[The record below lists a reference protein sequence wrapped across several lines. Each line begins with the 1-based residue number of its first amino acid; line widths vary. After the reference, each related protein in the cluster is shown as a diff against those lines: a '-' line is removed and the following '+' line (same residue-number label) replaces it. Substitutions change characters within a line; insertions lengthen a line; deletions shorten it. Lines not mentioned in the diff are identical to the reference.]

1 MKFDTLAVHAGAA
14 PDPATGARA
23 TPIYQT
29 TSFVFQDADHAA
41 RLFGLE
47 EFGNIYSRIGNP
59 TVGVL
64 ESRIAALEGGTMAV
78 GCASGHAA
86 QMLVMHCLMEP
97 GTEVAAARQLY
108 GGSINQF
115 AHSFKK
121 YGWGVRWFDIDDPA
135 SLDAAITDKTRAVFV
150 ESLANPG
157 GLITDLEA
165 CSAAAK
171 KAGVPLVVDNT
182 MATPYLTR
190 PKEFGADII
199 VHSVTKFL
207 AGHGNSIGGMVV
219 DCGTFD
225 WGADPQKFPTLSQP
239 LEFYNALAIHPTFG
253 AFDFGEGP
261 VNVSL
266 AIAVRTFALRDLGPA
281 LSPFNAFMAITG
293 IETLPLRMQR
303 HSDSA
308 LKIAQW
314 LEQHEGVDWV
324 SYAGLPGHVHHARAE
339 KYAPKGAGA
348 VFTFGVKGG
357 YDAALKTASNLK
369 LFSMLA
375 NIGDT
380 RSLVIHSAS
389 TTHRQ
394 LTDDQRAAAGAL
406 PEAVRLSVGLEDPD
420 DLIADLDQALKAAMA

>member
-1 MKFDTLAVHAGAA
+1 MKFDTLAIHAGAE
-14 PDPATGARA
+14 PDPATGSRA
-23 TPIYQT
+23 TPIHQT

-41 RLFGLE
+41 RLFALE

-64 ESRIAALEGGTMAV
+64 ESRIAALEGGSMAV

-97 GTEVAAARQLY
+97 GAEVAAAGQLY

-115 AHSFKK
+115 AHTFKK
-121 YGWGVRWFDIDDPA
+121 YGWGVKWFDIDDPE
-135 SLDAAITDKTRAVFV
+135 SLDAALTDKTRAVFV

-157 GLITDLEA
+157 GLVTDLEA

-171 KAGVPLVVDNT
+171 RAGVPLVVDNT
-182 MATPYLTR
+182 MATPFLTK
-190 PKEFGADII
+190 PKDFGADII

-207 AGHGNSIGGMVV
+207 AGHGNSIAGMVV

-225 WGADPQKFPTLSQP
+225 WGASAGKYPSLSEP
-239 LEFYNALAIHPTFG
+239 LDFYNGLAIHPTFG
-253 AFDFGEGP
+253 AIDLGSGP
-261 VNVSL
+261 MNISL
-266 AIAVRTFALRDLGPA
+266 AIAARAFALRDLGPA
-281 LSPFNAFMAITG
+281 LSPFNAFMALTG

-308 LKIAQW
+308 LKVAQW
-314 LEQHEGVDWV
+314 LDQHPAVSWV
-324 SYAGLPGHVHHARAE
+324 SYAGLPGHKHYARAQ

-357 YDAALKTASNLK
+357 YEAALKVTSNLK

-394 LTDDQRAAAGAL
+394 LTDQQREAAGAL
-406 PEAVRLSVGLEDPD
+406 PDAVRLSIGLEDPD
-420 DLIADLDQALKAAMA
+420 DIIADLDQALHTAGA